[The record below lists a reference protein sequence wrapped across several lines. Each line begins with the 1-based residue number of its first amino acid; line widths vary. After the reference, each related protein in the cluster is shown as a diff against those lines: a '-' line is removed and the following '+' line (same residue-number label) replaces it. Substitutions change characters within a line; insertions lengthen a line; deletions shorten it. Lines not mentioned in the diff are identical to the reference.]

1 MRISDWSSDVCSSD
15 LSRIRIWEP
24 EIVFRANRDLPPR
37 AEPYAY
43 EEVAL
48 AVDAVPAIEFL
59 AFRFDVN
66 SMQEMADRPF
76 EAYADNTL
84 SGGFV
89 VGEAVADWRSL
100 DFSNMRHD
108 ARQGDKVV
116 GEAVGGNPVATPFLL
131 VFVGATRHECC
142 HVVEK

>member
-1 MRISDWSSDVCSSD
+1 M
-15 LSRIRIWEP
+15 SRIRIWEP

-37 AEPYAY
+37 AEPYAS

-66 SMQEMADRPF
+66 RMQEMADRPF
-76 EAYADNTL
+76 EAYAANTL

-89 VGEAVADWRSL
+89 VGEAVADCRSIAFRRL
-100 DFSNMRHD
+100 SQTELR
-108 ARQGDKVV
+108 V
-116 GEAVGGNPVATPFLL
+116 GKG
-131 VFVGATRHECC
+131 
-142 HVVEK
+142 

>member
-1 MRISDWSSDVCSSD
+1 M
-15 LSRIRIWEP
+15 SRIRIWEP

-43 EEVAL
+43 VEVAL

-66 SMQEMADRPF
+66 RMQEMALRPI
-76 EAYADNTL
+76 EAYAANTL

-89 VGEAVADWRSL
+89 VGEAVADGRSI
-100 DFSNMRHD
+100 DFSQL
-108 ARQGDKVV
+108 RQIGR
-116 GEAVGGNPVATPFLL
+116 AA
-131 VFVGATRHECC
+131 
-142 HVVEK
+142 

>member
-1 MRISDWSSDVCSSD
+1 MFNLLRSGDHITADM
-15 LSRIRIWEP
+15 SRIRIWEP

-48 AVDAVPAIEFL
+48 AVDAVPPIAFL

-84 SGGFV
+84 SAGFV
-89 VGEAVADWRSL
+89 FGGAVPHWSPLA
-100 DFSNMRHD
+100 FSKMRHL
-108 ARQGDKVV
+108 RSEG
-116 GEAVGGNPVATPFLL
+116 
-131 VFVGATRHECC
+131 RR
-142 HVVEK
+142 